1 MKNVFRPLSMVALLA
16 ISLTANAQLTTP
28 QPSPGAS
35 FKQNVGLTEISV
47 EYSRP
52 SAKGRKIF
60 GDVVPFGE
68 IWRTGANSA
77 TKFTTTDSITIAGK
91 GLKKGTYILLTKP
104 GKDEWEIIL
113 NKNPEVSVFN
123 YKPEDNVLSVKVKPQ
138 TLMSNV
144 ESFSMMISDVTNTSA
159 SLDIMWE
166 KTLIRVPFTNDIDSK
181 IMAQIKAKLEGPS
194 QNDYY
199 AMSQYYFDSGKDPK
213 MALDFV
219 DKAIAKGE
227 PRFWIFRQ
235 KSLILAKLNDKKAAI
250 AAAQRSLE
258 LAKEAKNNDYIR
270 MNEKSIAEWMK

>member
-1 MKNVFRPLSMVALLA
+1 MVALLA